1 VPDRLPLFP
10 LGTVLYPGLLLPLH
24 IFEPR
29 YRKLVADLSGAPP
42 NAEDR
47 GGTFGVVAIRAGREV
62 GEQEVPVLHPVGCAT
77 RIRDV
82 EELPDGGYDIV
93 TTGTRR
99 FRLHEVDAS
108 GPYLVGAVEWLP
120 EDPGDAPPALC
131 SAVGRSYR
139 AYCEKLLDVAG
150 QAPRVRGGLP
160 AEPILL
166 SYLVAAAMLL
176 ERSDK
181 QRLLEAPDAGARLRA
196 ALRLLHRERGIL
208 NQIPSVPG
216 TDLLSGAQSPN

>member
-1 VPDRLPLFP
+1 

-29 YRKLVADLSGAPP
+29 YRTLVADLTTGP
-42 NAEDR
+42 AEPAESAR
-47 GGTFGVVAIRAGREV
+47 TFGVVAIRAGREV
-62 GEQEVPVLHPVGCAT
+62 GAQDLPQLHPVGCAT

-82 EELPDGGYDIV
+82 EALPDGRYDIV

-99 FRLHEVDAS
+99 FRLHKLDAS
-108 GPYLVGAVEWLP
+108 GPYLVGEVEWLP
-120 EDPGDAPPALC
+120 EEPGDASPALC
-131 SAVGRSYR
+131 AAVGRSYR
-139 AYCEKLLDVAG
+139 AYCEKLLEVAG

-160 AEPILL
+160 SDPFVL

-176 ERSDK
+176 ELGDK
-181 QRLLEAPDAGARLRA
+181 QSLLEAPDAATRLRA

-208 NQIPSVPG
+208 DRIPSVPG
-216 TDLLSGAQSPN
+216 TELLSGAPSPN